1 MDTKNLFFE
10 CLNNVPNEI
19 HFEVDWAFEISN
31 RIDSILKE
39 RRITQKEF
47 AQMVG
52 KRESEVCKWLK
63 GTHNFTLRTL
73 AIISA
78 ALNTPIITITAK
90 EQHLEYIKKDYKQEM
105 ISVRCATPMYS
116 IKPTTR
122 KSKRSFKKFTPIS
135 NTSNS
140 AIWKN

>member
-63 GTHNFTLRTL
+63 GTHNLTALYQSTNFTLLKSRGF
-73 AIISA
+73 A
-78 ALNTPIITITAK
+78 AGLSSP
-90 EQHLEYIKKDYKQEM
+90 
-105 ISVRCATPMYS
+105 
-116 IKPTTR
+116 
-122 KSKRSFKKFTPIS
+122 
-135 NTSNS
+135 
-140 AIWKN
+140 